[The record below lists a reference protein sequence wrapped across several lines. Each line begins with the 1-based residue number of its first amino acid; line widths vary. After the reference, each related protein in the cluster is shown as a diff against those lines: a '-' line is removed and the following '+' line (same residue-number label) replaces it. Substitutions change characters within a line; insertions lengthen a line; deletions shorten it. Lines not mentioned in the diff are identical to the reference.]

1 MSAKGA
7 PPPKG
12 VGKGKNP
19 VGGKGGPTYKERKEA
34 ELSAKEDQLSAET
47 QFKGKTSLTAEEVR
61 VIEQKGTEEAGSGE
75 YEKFAPKRGYFA
87 CRKCGKPIYSH
98 QSKFESGCGWPA
110 FDKCYAGSIVT
121 RPETDGTSRV
131 EITCAQCGG
140 HLGHIFVEAGNA
152 GARSDQR
159 HCANSMALQYVKHDP
174 PDAVAKEVV
183 LELPT
188 TASAEMGAAPT
199 GNNSDKGD
207 LKPQLLLETQGDG
220 ATFPQVGDLVAIE
233 FKVGAGTVIKGW
245 DEGVRQ
251 LPLGAIGHVMVP
263 AALGYGERGM
273 PGTIPPNSD
282 LVFEVELISI
292 NGKEVL
298 QESQPSKPTD
308 AGLLHRSLSARLRPA
323 VVGLLRERP
332 TDPRRYLHTQLQQD
346 VENIAEDS
354 SPALPLAVSPEDY
367 VMRVQPVL
375 TEMVEAVSNS
385 GMAQHQDKALQVM
398 MAWLEK
404 NAGRRLPDI
413 AVSSLDAAAAQ

>member
-1 MSAKGA
+1 
-7 PPPKG
+7 
-12 VGKGKNP
+12 
-19 VGGKGGPTYKERKEA
+19 
-34 ELSAKEDQLSAET
+34 
-47 QFKGKTSLTAEEVR
+47 
-61 VIEQKGTEEAGSGE
+61 
-75 YEKFAPKRGYFA
+75 
-87 CRKCGKPIYSH
+87 
-98 QSKFESGCGWPA
+98 
-110 FDKCYAGSIVT
+110 VT
-121 RPETDGTSRV
+121 R
-131 EITCAQCGG
+131 
-140 HLGHIFVEAGNA
+140 
-152 GARSDQR
+152 
-159 HCANSMALQYVKHDP
+159 
-174 PDAVAKEVV
+174 
-183 LELPT
+183 
-188 TASAEMGAAPT
+188 
-199 GNNSDKGD
+199 
-207 LKPQLLLETQGDG
+207 

-251 LPLGAIGHVMVP
+251 LPLGAIGHLMVP